1 MTDKLLTVSPSP
13 HVHSEFSTERIMYDV
28 AIALIPAFLVSIVF
42 FGVGAIKVT
51 LVAIVCCILFE
62 YLIQKFVLKVPVTVC
77 DGSAIVS
84 GILLAFNVPSSIPV
98 WMLAIGAFVTIAVA
112 KMSFGGLGKN
122 PFNPALVG
130 RVFLLICFPVHM
142 TSWPV
147 PRLWD
152 FSFTD
157 AVTGATALGKLKEGV
172 MMGHAVPELMQK
184 IPGYMDLFIGQINGC
199 IGEISV
205 LALVLGAA
213 YLLIR
218 KVITLYIPMSYIFT
232 VFIFTG
238 ILWLVNEQ
246 RFADPLFHILSGG
259 LMLGAWFMATD
270 MVTSPMS
277 KYGMIIFGVGCGVL
291 TVFIRLFGA
300 YPEGVSFAI
309 LIMNATVPLINKMFR
324 PKRFGGR

>member
-238 ILWLVNEQ
+238 ILWLVNDQ